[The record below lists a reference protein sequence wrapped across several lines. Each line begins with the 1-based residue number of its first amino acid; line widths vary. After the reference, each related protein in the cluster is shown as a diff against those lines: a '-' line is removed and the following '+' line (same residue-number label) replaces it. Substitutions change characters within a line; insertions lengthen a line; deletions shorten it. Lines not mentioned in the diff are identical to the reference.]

1 MNLKFSSEQILLPPA
16 AFTPDNEQTVI
27 ILVIGEA
34 ARAKN
39 SSLLGCGRPTNTL
52 LANLGVI
59 AMQNTI
65 SYYSNTN
72 LLLRCILPHKDVS
85 SEFSIQYEPF
95 SSYLFRRGVDVIW
108 YTNNWGE
115 PTLRIKN

>member
-1 MNLKFSSEQILLPPA
+1 M
-16 AFTPDNEQTVI
+16 
-27 ILVIGEA
+27 IGEA

-39 SSLLGCGRPTNTL
+39 SSLLGCGKPTNTL

-85 SEFSIQYEPF
+85 SAFSIQYEPL
-95 SSYLFRRGVDVIW
+95 SSYLYRHGVDVIW
-108 YTNNWGE
+108 YKNNWGE
-115 PTLRIKN
+115 PTLRVNNYQRNSKLEKDCKDDYSKIR